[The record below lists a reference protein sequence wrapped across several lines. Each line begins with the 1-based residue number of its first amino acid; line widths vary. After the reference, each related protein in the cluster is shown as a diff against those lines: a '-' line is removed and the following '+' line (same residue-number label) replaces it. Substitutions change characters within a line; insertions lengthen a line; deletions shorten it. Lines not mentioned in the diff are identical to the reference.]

1 MRTLGRTAR
10 DEPGGRWGQ
19 RPGEQPTGARYTCRM
34 AEQTHSALRVQLTAE
49 REHVVSQLHQL
60 GHDGARDSY
69 DENFADSGQV
79 TAERG
84 EVEALVGTL
93 LDSLDDIDSA
103 LEKIDAGSYGTC
115 EDCGRPISEARLEAM
130 PAAHYCIDCAS
141 KRR

>member
-1 MRTLGRTAR
+1 MRIPGRAMR
-10 DEPGGRWGQ
+10 DGPGGLETNAGQ
-19 RPGEQPTGARYTCRM
+19 GRVAARYTSCM
-34 AEQTHSALRVQLTAE
+34 ADGIHSVLREQLTAE
-49 REHVVSQLHQL
+49 RDRVVSQLHQL
-60 GHDGARDSY
+60 GHDGARDGF

-93 LDSLDDIDSA
+93 LDTLDDIDTA
-103 LEKIDAGSYGTC
+103 LEKIDAGSYGVC
-115 EDCGRPISEARLEAM
+115 EDCGRSISEARLEAM